1 MTEKINRY
9 IIEEPSLFSRGVSIF
24 DRKEDKFVCK
34 FNTKNKKLN
43 KELAEYCLKR
53 IEEK

>member
-1 MTEKINRY
+1 MSEKINRY
-9 IIEEPSLFSRGVSIF
+9 IIDGGNLLSRGVLIF